1 MKPTPLHSVPD
12 RLRLPRQAF
21 KFCLF
26 VSRKFAIFAIPALLV
41 VFLGQTLSISLT
53 YVMKELV
60 DALALKDEAMWR
72 YAFTYVGIFA
82 LSTLCWRSS
91 GYLGMLWHTNAR
103 SESAVVLYDYLSKH
117 SSHYFSNRFA
127 GSLATKVTNAS
138 NGINHMLGKVLW
150 DFLPTIL
157 RLLLSIIIAWLAK
170 PLLAA
175 ILGAWAIGFL
185 ILNAILVKKKAVLSK
200 HSAEA
205 YTRLKGQMVDILTN
219 IRVVHQFA
227 RRPEEVERVEGF
239 VGNFKHKVIKS
250 WRYSEHVLVLNNG
263 LQIILMG
270 IMMFFALH
278 LLQQDALSIGEV
290 VMVIQLTWGILDS
303 LLFIGSSM
311 NSMMESYG
319 EVQEALDVILHEH
332 EVVDAKT
339 AEPLEVAQGAIKL
352 ENVTFEYEPGRPIF
366 KNFSLEIPAG
376 QKVGL
381 VGESGAGKST
391 LTQLLLRMYDVQEG
405 TIYVDGKDIS
415 VHNLAGLR
423 KSISFVPQM
432 SHLFHRSIKDNILY
446 GDPSSPEEEVILAAK
461 RARAHEFIEGLSE
474 GYDTLVGERGV
485 KLSGGQAQRVS
496 IARSMLKNAP
506 ILILD
511 EATSSLDSESERQV
525 QDALLE
531 LIENKTVIAIAHRLS
546 TLLAMDR
553 ILVLEDGKIVEDGT
567 HSQLL
572 EIGGTYARLWKHQ
585 VGGFLIKA

>member
-1 MKPTPLHSVPD
+1 MKRTPLQRSSD
-12 RLRLPRQAF
+12 RIRLPRQAF
-21 KFCLF
+21 KFTFF
-26 VSRKFAIFAIPALLV
+26 VSRKFAIFAIPALMA
-41 VFLGQTLSISLT
+41 VFIGQTLSISLT
-53 YVMKELV
+53 YVMKDLV
-60 DALALKDEAMWR
+60 DALALNDETMWR
-72 YAFTYVGIFA
+72 HAMTYVGIFA

-91 GYLGMLWHTNAR
+91 GYFGMHWHTNAR
-103 SESAVVLYDYLSKH
+103 SESTNVLYNYLSKH
-117 SSHYFSNRFA
+117 SSQYFSNRFA
-127 GSLATKVTNAS
+127 GSLATKVTNAA
-138 NGINHMLGKVLW
+138 NGINHMLSKVLW

-170 PLLAA
+170 PLLALM
-175 ILGAWAIGFL
+175 LGSWAVGFL
-185 ILNAILVKKKAVLSK
+185 ILNAFLVKKKAVLSK
-200 HSAEA
+200 NSAEA
-205 YTRLKGQMVDILTN
+205 YTSLKGQMVDIITN

-239 VGNFKHKVIKS
+239 VGNFKSKVIKS
-250 WRYSEHVLVLNNG
+250 WSYSEHVLVLNNS
-263 LQIILMG
+263 LQVILMG
-270 IMMFFALH
+270 IMMYFALSF
-278 LLQQDALSIGEV
+278 LQEGALTIGEV
-290 VMVIQLTWGILDS
+290 VMMIYLTSGILDS

-339 AEPLEVAQGAIKL
+339 AEPLEVEKGSIKL
-352 ENVTFEYEPGRPIF
+352 ENVSFEYEPSRPIF
-366 KNFSLEIPAG
+366 ENFSLEIPAG

-415 VHNLAGLR
+415 THNLAGLR

-446 GDPSSPEEEVILAAK
+446 GDPGSPDEDVILAAK
-461 RARAHEFIEGLSE
+461 RARAHEFIEDLSE

-506 ILILD
+506 ILVLD

-531 LIENKTVIAIAHRLS
+531 LIEDKTVIAIAHRLS

-567 HSQLL
+567 HSELL